1 MVMTHAVPHPPRT
14 ITQVEAEIRA
24 TRHKLARPTTDP
36 ELRAEVT
43 TILRQ
48 RLDRL
53 LLERKNLAGGA

>member
-1 MVMTHAVPHPPRT
+1 MTMTHPVPHPPRT

-24 TRHKLARPTTDP
+24 TRAKLRAPTTDP

-43 TILRQ
+43 AILRQ

-53 LLERKNLAGGA
+53 LLEWEHLAEG